1 LNHIC
6 TCCLSISDLI
16 LHDVLLYFHVINS
29 LIKWKKNHSG
39 TDNSRIKYR
48 NRRKTQ
54 NPYSLTHKYMTA
66 NFPCFAQSI
75 LRKKGGGVKP
85 VLCLQT
91 SLLSEMMLS
100 CTCFPHV
107 IYNQANNF
115 IIKNA
120 TILNI
125 IHNHIF
131 NLCDTEVAI
140 CILLVLLKRVGGLN
154 HYLNIRYYIRSSYD
168 IIVKQ

>member
-1 LNHIC
+1 
-6 TCCLSISDLI
+6 
-16 LHDVLLYFHVINS
+16 
-29 LIKWKKNHSG
+29 
-39 TDNSRIKYR
+39 
-48 NRRKTQ
+48 
-54 NPYSLTHKYMTA
+54 M
-66 NFPCFAQSI
+66 
-75 LRKKGGGVKP
+75 
-85 VLCLQT
+85 LCLQT

-125 IHNHIF
+125 IHNNIF
-131 NLCDTEVAI
+131 NLCDTEVVI